1 MRKWQVVFHI
11 DEMEKWK
18 LVLGNVENFLR
29 DIGNDPYNA
38 EIVVNGEAVLF
49 LSEHYPEPVRLEQL
63 SQKQIQISLCRNAL
77 RANHIPSS
85 AIPPWMSLISA
96 GITRL
101 ITLQAQGYAYIKP

>member
-63 SQKQIQISLCRNAL
+63 SQSRYRSVCAEMHSVPIIFPAAL
-77 RANHIPSS
+77 FLP
-85 AIPPWMSLISA
+85 
-96 GITRL
+96 G
-101 ITLQAQGYAYIKP
+101 